1 MNQAFALRHVRA
13 VLPDRI
19 VEDATVVVDGDGRI
33 ESIAERGTAP
43 PDAVD
48 GRGAFCM
55 AGLID
60 THSDGLEKEL
70 RPRPNVELPVDFAL
84 RSFEGRLRS
93 SGVTTVFHGVGF
105 QSKAV
110 ADRTIEGAHRC
121 CDAIVERRRLPGAP
135 VEHRV
140 LHRVEARSNDGLD
153 AMTGRLADD
162 DLGYAGQMGG
172 GPLVSFEDHTPG
184 QGQYRDV
191 GHFRRAL
198 GADALKKGIDADTYV
213 AQRIAEGAALAPRR
227 AEKLAELAAL
237 AHTGRI
243 RLLGHDLEDAA
254 QVAEANEAWG
264 ASVAEFPLSVE
275 AAAEARRRGMPVVM
289 GAPNVLRGGSHSG
302 NVAAA
307 ELVAQGLCDVLAS
320 DYLPSTLLAAVFTLV
335 ADGISTLPAAV
346 RLVTS
351 GPADLA
357 GLDDRG
363 RLEPG
368 CRADLALVALDGRW
382 PRVTGAWRAA
392 GTAFVGAAV

>member
-1 MNQAFALRHVRA
+1 MNQRFALRHVRA
-13 VLPDRI
+13 VLEDRI
-19 VEDATVVVDGDGRI
+19 VDDATVVVDDDGRI
-33 ESIAERGTAP
+33 ESITEQGMAP
-43 PDAVD
+43 PGALD
-48 GRGAFCM
+48 GGGAYCV

-105 QSKAV
+105 QSKV
-110 ADRTIEGAHRC
+110 NTDRSIEQAHRC
-121 CDAIVERRRLPGAP
+121 CDAIVERRRRPGSP

-140 LHRVEARSNDGLD
+140 LHRVEARSTDGLD
-153 AMTGRLADD
+153 AMTARLADD
-162 DLGYAGQMGG
+162 EVGAASSC

-184 QGQYRDV
+184 QGQFRDV
-191 GHFRRAL
+191 EQFRRFVDVERL
-198 GADALKKGIDADTYV
+198 EGGIDADTYV
-213 AQRIAEGAALAPRR
+213 ARRVAEGEALAPLR
-227 AEKLAELAAL
+227 AQKLGELTTL
-237 AHTGRI
+237 ARSGRI

-254 QVAEANEAWG
+254 QVAEADEVWG

-289 GAPNVLRGGSHSG
+289 GAPNVLRGSSHSG

-307 ELVAQGLCDVLAS
+307 ELVARGLCDVLAS

-335 ADGISTLPAAV
+335 AGGISTLPAAMG
-346 RLVTS
+346 LVTS

-368 CRADLALVALDGRW
+368 ARADLALVALDGRW

-392 GTAFVGAAV
+392 GTAFAGAAV